1 LSATSGNGTTTIT
14 FTAGANGG
22 SAITNYEYTIDDG
35 TTWTALD
42 PADTESPITIGGL
55 TNGTTY
61 TIAIRAISA
70 AGNGTASND
79 VTVTPAAPTT
89 TTTAATTTTTVLPA
103 RDSAGDLPQV
113 TEGAKG
119 IVVTDGVR
127 TEVEV
132 VLVDNRELVLAGDGY
147 EMRLSG
153 SASDGSSTEAGDD
166 GRLNVTSGG
175 SVSVS
180 GSGFAPGSTVHV
192 WVMSD
197 PQYLGAVEVGADG
210 SYSTTL
216 PLPAD
221 LAFGDHTIQAN
232 GVTSA
237 GEARSLNLGI
247 ELVASGEL
255 PATGSSPAAPIASL
269 LLAAGLIAFVATR
282 RRPAESA

>member
-1 LSATSGNGTTTIT
+1 TTTT
-14 FTAGANGG
+14 TTTTAA
-22 SAITNYEYTIDDG
+22 
-35 TTWTALD
+35 TTTTTTTA
-42 PADTESPITIGGL
+42 A
-55 TNGTTY
+55 TT
-61 TIAIRAISA
+61 
-70 AGNGTASND
+70 
-79 VTVTPAAPTT
+79 TT

-282 RRPAESA
+282 RRPTESA